1 MNQERNKKLIFP
13 EYTSEIISKLMEKY
27 KIDES
32 IDQIFDKMEIGE
44 ETKGRKIANLLRE
57 IVHGGLS
64 KKDLSLEIE
73 KRLNI
78 SEIKATNLA
87 KDLQEKILL
96 PMETTPPKITPQI
109 KEGVKKKPK
118 DIYREPIK

>member
-13 EYTSEIISKLMEKY
+13 EHTSEIISELTKKY

-32 IDQIFDKMEIGE
+32 IDQILDKMKRGE
-44 ETKGRKIANLLRE
+44 KTKGRKIANLLRE
-57 IVHGGLS
+57 IVRGKLP

-78 SEIKATNLA
+78 PETKATDLA

-96 PMETTPPKITPQI
+96 PMETTPPKITLST
-109 KEGVKKKPK
+109 KEEIKKKPK